1 MNNIE
6 TYASKIVTISND
18 LNKLLE
24 DVPDNSLAKKYLVNI
39 QNKFQSSIKQIV
51 DDVFIDTIEIEIL
64 QLQDERSQ
72 LMNRGI
78 RTEDDRRQLMK
89 LNEQMTFLNN
99 NQMFKNKK

>member
-24 DVPDNSLAKKYLVNI
+24 DVPDDSLAKKYLVNI
-39 QNKFQSSIKQIV
+39 QHKFQSSIKQIV

-64 QLQDERSQ
+64 KLQDKRSA
-72 LMNRGI
+72 LMSTGI
-78 RTEDDRRQLMK
+78 RTEEDRRKLMK
-89 LNEQMTFLNN
+89 LNEQMTFLYN